1 MTRETAIATA
11 LDHFDSGRFRED
23 LARRIAIPTESQN
36 PARAAD
42 LRHYLDGEM
51 TTALEALGFTTR
63 VVEHPAAKGPFLLA
77 ERIEDPAL
85 TTVLGYGHGDVIRG
99 LDDGWDEGLSPWTLT
114 ERNGRWYGRGLFR
127 RRRRSARMAFRAIRA
142 AASR

>member
-51 TTALEALGFTTR
+51 TTALAALGLHDPDRSSTR
-63 VVEHPAAKGPFLLA
+63 P
-77 ERIEDPAL
+77 
-85 TTVLGYGHGDVIRG
+85 
-99 LDDGWDEGLSPWTLT
+99 
-114 ERNGRWYGRGLFR
+114 R
-127 RRRRSARMAFRAIRA
+127 RARSCWPSGSRTRRSRPCSATATAT
-142 AASR
+142 